1 MLREGTVVQTLV
13 KRAEAAAAAH
23 RVAARVSVVDE
34 IAKNQNTGN
43 VVVSVR
49 IYQDIA
55 YAPEGNAPKQIDAQ
69 RLIGISGRDAKR
81 LFIRNSSEASGQ
93 DYHEPRR
100 AKRVFSAV
108 DATVSG
114 AVEKLLNT
122 ACGDTFW
129 RAAHDVADEAAELE
143 VEMRFRLRADLEG
156 DADLSFHNSG
166 DF

>member
-55 YAPEGNAPKQIDAQ
+55 YAPEGNAPK
-69 RLIGISGRDAKR
+69 
-81 LFIRNSSEASGQ
+81 
-93 DYHEPRR
+93 
-100 AKRVFSAV
+100 
-108 DATVSG
+108 
-114 AVEKLLNT
+114 
-122 ACGDTFW
+122 
-129 RAAHDVADEAAELE
+129 
-143 VEMRFRLRADLEG
+143 
-156 DADLSFHNSG
+156 
-166 DF
+166 